1 MRVLR
6 KLFFILKFFFF
17 ILGVFFILCLFLVFY
32 FLKDLPRPEFFTE
45 REFPQSTKI
54 FDRTG
59 KVLLYEIFEE
69 EKRSYVTLDKIPDFL
84 KKAVIAAEDANFY
97 KHPGVEPKGILRAI
111 LEDLKLKKP
120 LFGGSTITQQLI
132 RSSFLTNEKT
142 FARKTREIILTL
154 GLERKYSKDQILEWY
169 LNQVPFG
176 ENAYGVE
183 AASQTYFGKS
193 VSEINL
199 TEAAI
204 LASLIK
210 APYGL
215 SPYNEETKKRLL
227 ERKNYVLDR
236 MVELGFI
243 SKEEGEKA
251 KKEEVKFVGKKKE
264 FFAPYF
270 VLWVK
275 EILERNFGKNYLKL
289 GGLKVYTTLDVDFQK
304 IAEKVVKEGV
314 ERNRKLGAFNSCLVA
329 INPQNGDV
337 LAMTVGTGNYEDKPL
352 PEGCTPGKDC
362 KFDPKVNVCFS
373 LRQPGSAFKPFVYAK
388 AFEKGYSDMTT
399 VSDAPTCF
407 GVWGGKQ
414 YCPKNYD
421 GKFRG
426 EVTLREALA
435 QSLNVPSVKVLMHL
449 VGLNEGVEMAKRLG
463 ITTLKEPFG
472 PSIVLGGWEVN
483 LVEMVQAY
491 SSFANGGYKIKVD
504 PILKIEDS
512 KGRIIYEKKETK
524 VKVLDKRVADLISDI
539 LSDNEARA
547 PVFGWNS
554 PLYFENYKVSVKT
567 GTTQDFRDGWTIGYT
582 SNIVVGVWAGNND
595 NSPIKKEP
603 GVKVAGPIWHNFL
616 TEILPKIEKPILP
629 EITPEKKVPAQI
641 STQPQ

>member
-1 MRVLR
+1 MRVLKGIFFLL
-6 KLFFILKFFFF
+6 KLSIF
-17 ILGVFFILCLFLVFY
+17 LGLVFFLLGLFLVFY

-45 REFPQSTKI
+45 KEFFQSTKI

-69 EKRSYVTLDKIPDFL
+69 EKRTYVGLDKVPDFL

-97 KHPGVEPKGILRAI
+97 KHSGVEIKGILRAI

-132 RSSFLTNEKT
+132 RSSFLSNEKT
-142 FARKTREIILTL
+142 FARKTREIVLSL

-169 LNQVPFG
+169 LNQIPFG
-176 ENAYGVE
+176 QNAYGVE
-183 AASQTYFGKS
+183 AASRTYFGKS
-193 VSEINL
+193 VSEL
-199 TEAAI
+199 TLGEAAI

-210 APYGL
+210 SPYGF
-215 SPYNEETKKRLL
+215 SPYDENGKKRLF

-236 MVELGFI
+236 MVNLGFV
-243 SKEEGEKA
+243 SKESAEKA
-251 KKEEVKFVGKKKE
+251 KKEEIKFVEKKKE
-264 FFAPYF
+264 LFAPYF

-275 EILERNFGKNYLKL
+275 EFLEKNFGENYLKL
-289 GGLKVYTTLDVDFQK
+289 GGLKVYTTLDIDFQK

-314 ERNRKLGAFNSCLVA
+314 EKNRKLGAFNSCLVA
-329 INPQNGDV
+329 VNPQNGDV

-362 KFDPKVNVCFS
+362 KFDPKVNVCLS
-373 LRQPGSAFKPFVYAK
+373 LRQPGSSFKPFVYAK
-388 AFEKGYSDMTT
+388 AFEKGYTDKT
-399 VSDAPTCF
+399 VVVDEPTCF
-407 GVWGGKQ
+407 GVWGGKE

-421 GKFRG
+421 GLFRG
-426 EVTLREALA
+426 PVTLREALA
-435 QSLNVPSVKVLMHL
+435 QSLNVPSVKVLMYL
-449 VGLNEGVEMAKRLG
+449 AGLKDGVEMAQRLG

-472 PSIVLGGWEVN
+472 PSIVLGGWEVK
-483 LVEMVQAY
+483 LVEMVQAF
-491 SSFANGGYKIKVD
+491 SAFANEGYKIKVD

-512 KGRIIYEKKETK
+512 KGRTIYEKKDTK
-524 VKVLDKRVADLISDI
+524 VKVLDEKVAGLISDI
-539 LSDNEARA
+539 LSDNSARA
-547 PVFGWNS
+547 PIFGWNS

-582 SNIVVGVWAGNND
+582 SNIVVGVWGGNND

-603 GVKVAGPIWHNFL
+603 GIKVAGPIWHNFL
-616 TEILPKIEKPILP
+616 AQILPKIEKPTQT
-629 EITPEKKVPAQI
+629 EIAPEKESQI
-641 STQPQ
+641 QTSTQSQ